1 MLPHANAVSNDRDC
15 RLPCLLL
22 QVEEAGERVE
32 QELTAA
38 LATAEDYAHSSDM
51 RSLRPSLVYDPVNN
65 AVWIKLPKGSQVRCS
80 PAHCWVHPMSTAVAS
95 TAC

>member
-1 MLPHANAVSNDRDC
+1 MLPQATAVSNDGVAGF
-15 RLPCLLL
+15 PCLPL

-65 AVWIKLPKGSQVRCS
+65 AVWIKLPKGSNVRCS
-80 PAHCWVHPMSTAVAS
+80 PAHC
-95 TAC
+95 